1 MIKLTDLL
9 EAEKAFTATSKETG
23 NVAVFKTKAAR
34 DAAVKAGSHEKRKT
48 DKDDAVDVPTGDDK
62 PNMFSK
68 DAGYD
73 APDDDK
79 SKKSKPKLDNA
90 YDAKDF
96 ESIVSSLKGKVSDKD
111 YSEIKD
117 ALESL
122 ENLQYDLEDI
132 DRDEDN
138 EEWAMQKDTIDV
150 EVDDLKGLIKQ
161 ALSKDK
167 KSKPKSASG
176 GGMDKDSVNQ
186 TKSYLDKE
194 LGLDGTTSLTS
205 NGEIK
210 YSVLGTSDDVFIG
223 KDGDK
228 FSVSIGSPDPL
239 RNKTIKSSE
248 KSFDN
253 EKDAM
258 AYAKELGQKVK
269 DDTGLYDKEEPKSE
283 PTKDS
288 TVDRAGNP
296 KINKAVRKKAQ
307 ELGITPQKLG
317 KEEYESRMSKAAVE
331 ALTDA
336 NFHSEARKLISIL
349 EDKPEWDSNPMNDP
363 DKPKDVFSKEYD
375 EWRKNTVFSSELYDS
390 AEGTD
395 EIAHL
400 ATNQSGWEG
409 ETSVDAIAFDLKMNG
424 SKKLAAKIQS
434 IFEGTT
440 KRGFKNQSLKNLM

>member
-1 MIKLTDLL
+1 L
-9 EAEKAFTATSKETG
+9 AFSDVNVVSDMASKKWYNLSYPSDDEP
-23 NVAVFKTKAAR
+23 KK
-34 DAAVKAGSHEKRKT
+34 
-48 DKDDAVDVPTGDDK
+48 DKK
-62 PNMFSK
+62 
-68 DAGYD
+68 
-73 APDDDK
+73 DK
-79 SKKSKPKLDNA
+79 SEPSTSDSIDNA

-96 ESIVSSLKGKVSDKD
+96 KSTVKSLKGKVSDED
-111 YSEIKD
+111 YNEIKD
-117 ALESL
+117 NLKALA
-122 ENLQYDLEDI
+122 NLQYDLEDI

-138 EEWAMQKDTIDV
+138 EEWGMQKDTIDA

-161 ALSKDK
+161 AISKSEPAKLKYGKDGK
-167 KSKPKSASG
+167 MTQDSA
-176 GGMDKDSVNQ
+176 DSVE
-186 TKSYLDKE
+186 KE
-194 LGLDGTTSLTS
+194 LNKALGVNGMSDIDLNTGTIEYVIDNDTDKA
-205 NGEIK
+205 I
-210 YSVLGTSDDVFIG
+210 FIG
-223 KDGDK
+223 KEEGGEGIAVSFGDGGDEY
-228 FSVSIGSPDPL
+228 
-239 RNKTIKSSE
+239 KTFKNS
-248 KSFDN
+248 
-253 EKDAM
+253 KDAV
-258 AYAKELGQKVK
+258 AYAKELGKTFK
-269 DDTGLYDKEEPKSE
+269 GEEPKKDE

-288 TVDRAGNP
+288 TKERAGNP
-296 KINKAVRKKAQ
+296 KVNKVVSGKAK

-434 IFEGTT
+434 IFEG
-440 KRGFKNQSLKNLM
+440 KVSNGFKNHSLKNLM